1 MKYFYFILLVTTF
14 VFGQNK
20 KIEKVDSVSYFM
32 ELAKYYK
39 TKNNYKLCLSYL
51 QKSYNQAVLTENIK
65 GRAIALSSLG
75 TCYFELKKNKD
86 AIESYNESIL
96 QFTSLPPSID
106 QALAYYKLGLCYM
119 ELEDYA
125 KAESSFERSRA
136 IYTAKNIDA
145 SAMLNLQ
152 KGIVYKMKGKF
163 GKASELFNQLIFIKE
178 NQDYYSLRAKALYH
192 QATIEEMLGRNNL
205 AINYLYRALALNKKS
220 NDLELN
226 SQIYYALSTTHEKIN
241 KPKLSL
247 KYLKYYNSSKDTIQN
262 VINQKLGYEDY
273 RDFKESEQLN
283 ELEKL
288 SKENEAQQRAAK
300 FAKLISF
307 LGIALIC
314 ILSLLC
320 ISLYK
325 NNIIRNQSNIALK
338 QKNLELEIAKDKAE
352 KASQAR
358 AEFLST
364 VSHELRTP
372 LNAINGITHL
382 LLEEDPK
389 ESQMQYLNS
398 LKFSGNYLLTFIN
411 EILEINRI
419 ESKNIQIE
427 YIDFN
432 LKQLLIDIKNT
443 LKELANINKNKII
456 LEIDEN
462 LPETFSGDPTKLSQI
477 FMNLINNSLK
487 FTKNGT
493 VKVILKQVS
502 NDDDVAQIYF
512 EIQDT
517 GIGIPEDKLE
527 SIFDNFS
534 QGSVEINRKYGGT
547 GLGLAIVR
555 RLVELLGGTIQLK
568 SEVNVGT
575 SFFFELGLKV
585 STNKGI
591 KVKSVVF
598 NEEILKDKMVL
609 VVEDNKINQ
618 MVTKKMLEQKG
629 MKCKIIDN
637 GEEAIEVMQT
647 ENVFDLV
654 LMDVHL
660 PGINGTIA
668 TEHIRKFN
676 TKTPIIALTAISLN
690 ENREMLLSFGM
701 NEVVTKPFEPEVFY
715 RTIAQTIALS
725 ELNS

>member
-1 MKYFYFILLVTTF
+1 MF
-14 VFGQNK
+14 VFSQKNVTK
-20 KIEKVDSVSYFM
+20 TDSVDYYL
-32 ELAKYYK
+32 ELVLFSKSR
-39 TKNNYKLCLSYL
+39 NNYKDCLQFSQKAIDFSILTKNQKKLAYSY
-51 QKSYNQAVLTENIK
+51 SI
-65 GRAIALSSLG
+65 LG
-75 TCYFELKKNKD
+75 EVFIELKKYDD
-86 AIESYNESIL
+86 AIDVFKKSVSIYNTLKNSPE
-96 QFTSLPPSID
+96 
-106 QALAYYKLGLCYM
+106 QAYTYYNIGICYM
-119 ELEDYA
+119 GKYNFKTAEIYFN
-125 KAESSFERSRA
+125 KAFA
-136 IYTAKNIDA
+136 IFNTLKIQSAID
-145 SAMLNLQ
+145 MLNLQ
-152 KGIVYKMKGKF
+152 KAIIYKQKGEKKLANDIFLELISKKDTTNFNNILSEAYYQIGI
-163 GKASELFNQLIFIKE
+163 LE
-178 NQDYYSLRAKALYH
+178 NEKYRY
-192 QATIEEMLGRNNL
+192 NL
-205 AINYLYRALALNKKS
+205 SINYLKRALKINVKNLEQKTKIALALSDSYEKNGDINKSFFYLKKHMQL
-220 NDLELN
+220 NDSILYDIHSKIGIKDLN
-226 SQIYYALSTTHEKIN
+226 SFKNSETLKQIKQLDKEKKAHEKAQIFS
-241 KPKLSL
+241 KLVNILAISL
-247 KYLKYYNSSKDTIQN
+247 
-262 VINQKLGYEDY
+262 VIILT
-273 RDFKESEQLN
+273 
-283 ELEKL
+283 
-288 SKENEAQQRAAK
+288 
-300 FAKLISF
+300 
-307 LGIALIC
+307 
-314 ILSLLC
+314 ILS
-320 ISLYK
+320 IILYK
-325 NNIIRNQSNIALK
+325 NNIIRSRSNALLRE
-338 QKNLELEIAKDKAE
+338 KNLELQIAKEKAE

-443 LKELANINKNKII
+443 LKELANINNNKIV

-462 LPETFSGDPTKLSQI
+462 LPETFTGDPTKLSQI

-647 ENVFDLV
+647 EIVFDLV